1 MACQAVSTLYGLTD
15 YWIAQGRPREGVLKL
30 EPHSTVWGES
40 MSYERRPG
48 PRDRYHWV
56 REWAPMATFQLVD
69 SVLFI
74 VFRGTVTNH
83 DWSNNFRFPSRRF
96 EAAGESFG
104 EVHDGFGDCYES
116 MREDLMESMGVLIGW
131 ANPARVVIA
140 GHSLGGAVATLAYA
154 DLSQRIRAH
163 PVSGIVFGSPR
174 VGSPGFA
181 QAFKSLPANATAFT
195 RFEIERDPV
204 PKLPPAGVLGV
215 WRFDHVG
222 RVIRLDIDNGSD
234 RANHV
239 ISAYRTAIEG
249 QPVDGAAVGDGLTG
263 SQPQCIF

>member
-1 MACQAVSTLYGLTD
+1 MNPNLKADALLACETVSTLYGLTD
-15 YWIAQGRPREGVLKL
+15 YWVAQGRPREADFKKL
-30 EPHSTVWGES
+30 IPGTIWGES

-48 PRDRYHWV
+48 PRDRYQWI
-56 REWAPMATFQLVD
+56 REWAPMAMIRREGD
-69 SVLFI
+69 ALFV

-104 EVHDGFGDCYES
+104 EVHDGFGDSFES
-116 MREDLMESMGVLIGW
+116 MREDLIEWFGYVVASTDVE
-131 ANPARVVIA
+131 RVVIA
-140 GHSLGGAVATLAYA
+140 GHSLGGAVATLAFA

-181 QAFKSLPANATAFT
+181 QAFKNLPANAGEFT
-195 RFEIERDPV
+195 RFEIGLDPV
-204 PKLPPAGVLGV
+204 PKVPPPGVLGV
-215 WRFDHVG
+215 WRFEHVG
-222 RVIRLDIDNGSD
+222 KAIRLDVDNGSD

-239 ISAYRTAIEG
+239 ISAYRTAIESLT
-249 QPVDGAAVGDGLTG
+249 VD
-263 SQPQCIF
+263 